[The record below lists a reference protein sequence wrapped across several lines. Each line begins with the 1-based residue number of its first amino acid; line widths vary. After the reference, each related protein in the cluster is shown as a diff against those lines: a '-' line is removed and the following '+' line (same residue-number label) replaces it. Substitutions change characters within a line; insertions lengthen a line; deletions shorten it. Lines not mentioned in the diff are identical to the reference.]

1 MAGVVIAGGGQ
12 AGFQVAASLRQL
24 GYDGDVTI
32 VSEEARLAYQRPPL
46 SKTYIKT
53 DADFDTLLLRPESF
67 YEKNRIAFRGGE
79 RVVSIDR
86 GASAVT
92 LSTGETIP
100 YDHLVVATGASN
112 RSLPVPGATLAGV
125 HQLRSAEDAEHLRA
139 GVAEARTIAI
149 IGGGFIGL
157 EVAAAVRALGKDV
170 VLLEAAD
177 RLMGRT
183 VSREV
188 SAFFLDRH
196 LQMETDIRLGTALQ
210 AIEGTD
216 RATAIRTAAG
226 ETIAADL
233 VLIAAG
239 VTPNDALAR
248 AAGLTVDNGIVVDA
262 FMTTSDP
269 KIFAIGD
276 CAAFD
281 SPFAERRVRL
291 ESVQN
296 AVDQAKT
303 VAARIMGTA
312 EPYRSVPWFWSD
324 QGPFKLQIV
333 GLTAGADHVEV
344 ARIGEEGK
352 LIAYCF
358 KGESLLGIETVNRPG
373 EHMLGRRI
381 LGQDLKI
388 ARADVAHH
396 AFELKAHVAKLMAE
410 AG

>member
-1 MAGVVIAGGGQ
+1 M
-12 AGFQVAASLRQL
+12 
-24 GYDGDVTI
+24 
-32 VSEEARLAYQRPPL
+32 
-46 SKTYIKT
+46 
-53 DADFDTLLLRPESF
+53 
-67 YEKNRIAFRGGE
+67 
-79 RVVSIDR
+79 
-86 GASAVT
+86 
-92 LSTGETIP
+92 
-100 YDHLVVATGASN
+100 
-112 RSLPVPGATLAGV
+112 
-125 HQLRSAEDAEHLRA
+125 
-139 GVAEARTIAI
+139 
-149 IGGGFIGL
+149 
-157 EVAAAVRALGKDV
+157 
-170 VLLEAAD
+170 
-177 RLMGRT
+177 
-183 VSREV
+183 
-188 SAFFLDRH
+188 
-196 LQMETDIRLGTALQ
+196 
-210 AIEGTD
+210 
-216 RATAIRTAAG
+216 
-226 ETIAADL
+226 
-233 VLIAAG
+233 
-239 VTPNDALAR
+239 TPNDALAR
-248 AAGLTVDNGIVVDA
+248 EAGLTADNGIVVDA

-333 GLTAGADHVEV
+333 GLTAGADHVEL

-358 KGESLLGIETVNRPG
+358 KGDTLLGIETVNRPG

-388 ARADVAHH
+388 AKADVAHH

-410 AG
+410 AGLKPFPPLGARQARRAPSAERGLLSKRPGVPGRGGTILLTGEFAKPVRRSPNFHAAAIPDPLRPRSRRPSSRRG